1 MMDRDMHRRGL
12 CAEYRLALLLLA
24 LALFWTLHTP
34 AVPQERPA
42 VDATEAAREPH
53 SVETYD
59 PGVPV
64 GAVRAY
70 IDACRRGDYEQAA
83 GYLDL
88 GPDRAV
94 EGPKLAWQLKVVLD
108 RKLWIQ
114 YELLNE
120 TPQGNLDDALP
131 PDLERLGSIGDAE
144 ILLRQVQDPDGTR
157 VWKFASSTV
166 GRIPSLYAR
175 FGYGRLGEY
184 LPEAMFELRFLEVQ
198 LWQWAGL
205 LLLIPAA
212 LLVSWL
218 GGRIIF
224 AVLRP
229 IVARTKTHVDDRIL
243 DSARSPFRF
252 LLALG
257 IFMVGALGLAMAMPV
272 YTTIGLASKVLV
284 VILVSWFCVRLIDVF
299 ATTLQENLQEA
310 GKDAVAAV
318 LPLGK
323 RVAKV
328 FLGIVAVVLALQ
340 NLGFNVTG
348 LIAGL
353 GVGGLAVALAAQKSV
368 ANLFG
373 GVSLVAD
380 QPVRVGDFCRFGD
393 GKVGTVEEIGL
404 RSTRVRTL
412 DRTLLTIPNA
422 EFSEVQLENFG
433 PRDRIRLFT
442 VLNLRYETSPDQLR
456 YVLTEVRKL
465 LAAHPMIE
473 EIPARARFVALGPHS
488 LDVEIFAYVG
498 TNDWNTFL
506 QVREDFFLRVMDI
519 VAASGTG
526 FAFPSQTLYLGRDGG
541 LDPQKTLAAEK
552 KVQTWREENTL
563 PFPEFSEAMRTELEG
578 TVDYPPRGSVA
589 HVDSP
594 DDGREA

>member
-1 MMDRDMHRRGL
+1 MMDGNMHRRELRAVGR
-12 CAEYRLALLLLA
+12 YSLLLLA
-24 LALFWTLHTP
+24 LVLCRPLQTTAVAQEPSAHESTAP
-34 AVPQERPA
+34 APELPS
-42 VDATEAAREPH
+42 VD
-53 SVETYD
+53 TYD

-88 GPDRAV
+88 AADRAI
-94 EGPKLAWQLKVVLD
+94 EGPKLARQLKVVLD

-114 YELLNE
+114 YELLND

-131 PDLERLGSIGDAE
+131 ADLERLGSIGDAE
-144 ILLRQVQDPDGTR
+144 ILLRQVRDPDGAT

-166 GRIPSLYAR
+166 ARIPALYAR

-184 LPEAMFELRFLEVQ
+184 LPAAMFEIRFLEVQ

-205 LLLIPAA
+205 LLLVPVA

-218 GGRIIF
+218 GGRLVF

-229 IVARTKTHVDDRIL
+229 IVARTKTNVDDRIL
-243 DSARSPFRF
+243 DAAREPFRF

-257 IFMVGALGLAMAMPV
+257 IFMVGALGLAMAVPA
-272 YTTIGLASKVLV
+272 YTTLGHSAKVLV

-299 ATTLQENLQEA
+299 ATTLHENLQAA

-323 RVAKV
+323 RVAKA

-340 NLGFNVTG
+340 NMGFNVTG

-412 DRTLLTIPNA
+412 DRTLLSIPNA
-422 EFSEVQLENFG
+422 EFSEFQLENFG

-465 LAAHPMIE
+465 LAAHPMIAE
-473 EIPARARFVALGPHS
+473 VPARARFVALGPHS
-488 LDVEIFAYVG
+488 LDVEIFAYVS
-498 TNDWNTFL
+498 TNDWNEFL
-506 QVREDFFLRVMDI
+506 QVREDFFLRLMDVI
-519 VAASGTG
+519 EASGTG

-541 LDPQKTLAAEK
+541 LDPQKTLAAEA
-552 KVQTWREENTL
+552 KVQAWRQENTL
-563 PFPEFSEAMRTELEG
+563 PFPEFSDAMRMEMEG

-589 HVDSP
+589 HA
-594 DDGREA
+594 DGGGDARDA

>member
-1 MMDRDMHRRGL
+1 MMDQDMHRRGS
-12 CAEYRLALLLLA
+12 CAAGRFSLLLLA
-24 LALFWTLHTP
+24 LLLVSPLHTA
-34 AVPQERPA
+34 AVAQEAP
-42 VDATEAAREPH
+42 ATEPLASALEPL
-53 SVETYD
+53 SVDMDD
-59 PGVPV
+59 PTVPA

-88 GPDRAV
+88 SEDRAA
-94 EGPKLAWQLKVVLD
+94 EGPKLARQLKVVLD
-108 RKLWIQ
+108 RELWIQ
-114 YELLNE
+114 YELLSAI
-120 TPQGNLDDALP
+120 PQGDLDDSLP
-131 PDLERLGSIGDAE
+131 SDLERLGTIGDTE
-144 ILLRQVQDPDGTR
+144 ILLAQVADRAERR
-157 VWKFASSTV
+157 VWKFASGTV
-166 GRIPSLYAR
+166 ARIPELYTQ

-184 LPEAMFELRFLEVQ
+184 LPEAMFEIRFLEVQ

-205 LLLIPAA
+205 LLLIPVA
-212 LLVSWL
+212 LFVSWL
-218 GGRIIF
+218 GGRILF
-224 AVLRP
+224 AALRP

-243 DSARSPFRF
+243 DAARKPLRF

-257 IFMVGALGLAMAMPV
+257 IFMVGALGLAMAVPV
-272 YTTIGLASKVLV
+272 YTTLGILSKVLV
-284 VILVSWFCVRLIDVF
+284 VVLVSWFGLRLIDVF
-299 ATTLQENLQEA
+299 TETLRENLNAA

-318 LPLGK
+318 LPLGQ
-323 RVAKV
+323 RVAKA
-328 FLGIVAVVLALQ
+328 FLGILAVVLAMQ

-353 GVGGLAVALAAQKSV
+353 GVGGLAIALAAQKSV

-393 GKVGTVEEIGL
+393 GKIGTVEEIGL

-412 DRTLLTIPNA
+412 DRTLVTIPNA

-456 YVLTEVRKL
+456 YVLTELRKL
-465 LAAHPMIE
+465 LAAHPMITE
-473 EIPARARFVALGPHS
+473 SPARARFVALGPHS
-488 LDVEIFAYVG
+488 LDVEIIAYVC
-498 TNDWNTFL
+498 TNDWNEFL
-506 QVREDFFLRVMDI
+506 QIREDFFFRVMDI
-519 VAASGTG
+519 VEASGTG

-541 LDPQKTLAAEK
+541 LDPQKSRDAEA
-552 KVQTWREENTL
+552 KVRAWRQENTL
-563 PFPEFSEAMRTELEG
+563 PFPEFSDAMRTELEG

-589 HVDSP
+589 YADSGT
-594 DDGREA
+594 DSREA